1 MKGVTAMAN
10 HFMTDGD
17 IIALLFDRRED
28 GLEQVAKR
36 YGRDCHRIAR
46 NILRNEQD
54 AEECVNDTYVKVW
67 GAIPPAR
74 PKSLRSFV
82 MTIARNLALD
92 RLRTGHAERRIPSD
106 VCIPLSELE
115 EHLEGIAVSDERM
128 TEDLRRIINEF
139 LDSLS
144 KKDAALFVRRYW
156 YLDSVRRLSEIS
168 GYSENNVYQR
178 LFVMRQKLRDRL
190 IKEGYEYEV

>member
-1 MKGVTAMAN
+1 MAE
-10 HFMTDGD
+10 HIITDDD
-17 IIALLFDRRED
+17 IIALLFARRED

-46 NILRNEQD
+46 NVLGSEQD
-54 AEECVNDTYVKVW
+54 AEECVNDTYMKVW
-67 GAIPPAR
+67 DSIPPAR

-82 MTIARNLALD
+82 LTLTRNLAID
-92 RLRTGHAERRIPSD
+92 KLRINRAGRRIPAD
-106 VCIPLSELE
+106 ICIPLSELE

>member
-1 MKGVTAMAN
+1 MAN

-17 IIALLFDRRED
+17 IIALLFARRED

>member
-1 MKGVTAMAN
+1 MAE
-10 HFMTDGD
+10 HIITDDD
-17 IIALLFDRRED
+17 IIALLFARRED

-67 GAIPPAR
+67 GAIPPVR

-82 MTIARNLALD
+82 MTVARNLALD
-92 RLRTGHAERRIPSD
+92 RLRVSHAERRIPSD

-115 EHLEGIAVSDERM
+115 EHLEGIALTDETM

>member
-1 MKGVTAMAN
+1 M
-10 HFMTDGD
+10 
-17 IIALLFDRRED
+17 
-28 GLEQVAKR
+28 
-36 YGRDCHRIAR
+36 
-46 NILRNEQD
+46 
-54 AEECVNDTYVKVW
+54 
-67 GAIPPAR
+67 
-74 PKSLRSFV
+74 
-82 MTIARNLALD
+82 
-92 RLRTGHAERRIPSD
+92 RTGHAERRIPSD

>member
-1 MKGVTAMAN
+1 
-10 HFMTDGD
+10 MT
-17 IIALLFDRRED
+17 L
-28 GLEQVAKR
+28 
-36 YGRDCHRIAR
+36 
-46 NILRNEQD
+46 
-54 AEECVNDTYVKVW
+54 T
-67 GAIPPAR
+67 
-74 PKSLRSFV
+74 
-82 MTIARNLALD
+82 RNLAID
-92 RLRTGHAERRIPSD
+92 KLRVNRAGRRIPADICS
-106 VCIPLSELE
+106 PLSELE
-115 EHLEGIAVSDERM
+115 EHLEGVAVSDERM

>member
-1 MKGVTAMAN
+1 MAE
-10 HFMTDGD
+10 HIITDDD
-17 IIALLFDRRED
+17 IIALLFARRED

-46 NILRNEQD
+46 NVLGSEQD
-54 AEECVNDTYVKVW
+54 AEECVNDMYMKVW
-67 GAIPPAR
+67 DSIPPAC

-82 MTIARNLALD
+82 LTLTRNLAID
-92 RLRTGHAERRIPSD
+92 KLRVNRAGRRIPAD
-106 VCIPLSELE
+106 ICIPLSELE

-144 KKDAALFVRRYW
+144 KKDAALFIRRYW

>member
-1 MKGVTAMAN
+1 MAN

-74 PKSLRSFV
+74 PKSLSSFV

>member
-1 MKGVTAMAN
+1 MAE
-10 HFMTDGD
+10 HIITDED
-17 IIALLFDRRED
+17 IIALLFARRED

-46 NILRNEQD
+46 NILRNEPD
-54 AEECVNDTYVKVW
+54 AEECVNDTYVNVW

>member
-1 MKGVTAMAN
+1 MAN

>member
-1 MKGVTAMAN
+1 MAN

-67 GAIPPAR
+67 GAIPPAH

-82 MTIARNLALD
+82 MTVARNLALD
-92 RLRTGHAERRIPSD
+92 RLRVSHAERRIPSD

-115 EHLEGIAVSDERM
+115 EHLEGIAVTDETM

>member
-1 MKGVTAMAN
+1 MAN
-10 HFMTDGD
+10 HIMTDGD
-17 IIALLFDRRED
+17 IIALLFARRED

-46 NILRNEQD
+46 NILKNEQD

-82 MTIARNLALD
+82 MTVARNLALD
-92 RLRTGHAERRIPSD
+92 RLRVSHAERRIPSD

-115 EHLEGIAVSDERM
+115 EHLEGIALIDETM

-139 LDSLS
+139 FDSLS

>member
-1 MKGVTAMAN
+1 MAN

-74 PKSLRSFV
+74 PNSLRSFV

-92 RLRTGHAERRIPSD
+92 RLRTGHARSSSTRQTCCKYPS
-106 VCIPLSELE
+106 P
-115 EHLEGIAVSDERM
+115 A
-128 TEDLRRIINEF
+128 
-139 LDSLS
+139 
-144 KKDAALFVRRYW
+144 
-156 YLDSVRRLSEIS
+156 
-168 GYSENNVYQR
+168 
-178 LFVMRQKLRDRL
+178 
-190 IKEGYEYEV
+190 

>member
-1 MKGVTAMAN
+1 MAE
-10 HFMTDGD
+10 HIITDDD
-17 IIALLFDRRED
+17 IIALLFARRED

-82 MTIARNLALD
+82 MTVARNLALD

>member
-1 MKGVTAMAN
+1 MAN

-74 PKSLRSFV
+74 PNSLRSFV

>member
-1 MKGVTAMAN
+1 MAN

-17 IIALLFDRRED
+17 IIALLFARRED

-36 YGRDCHRIAR
+36 YGRDCHHIAR

>member
-1 MKGVTAMAN
+1 MAN

-17 IIALLFDRRED
+17 IIALLFARRED

-36 YGRDCHRIAR
+36 YGRDCHHIAR

-156 YLDSVRRLSEIS
+156 YLDSVSRLSEIS

>member
-1 MKGVTAMAN
+1 MAE
-10 HFMTDGD
+10 HIITDDD
-17 IIALLFDRRED
+17 IIALLFARRED

-82 MTIARNLALD
+82 MTVARNIALD
-92 RLRTGHAERRIPSD
+92 RLRVSHAERRIPSD

-115 EHLEGIAVSDERM
+115 EHLEGIAVSDDRM

-144 KKDAALFVRRYW
+144 KKDAALFVRRYG

>member
-1 MKGVTAMAN
+1 MAN

-74 PKSLRSFV
+74 PKSLSSFV

-156 YLDSVRRLSEIS
+156 YLDSVRHLSEIS

>member
-1 MKGVTAMAN
+1 MAN

-82 MTIARNLALD
+82 ITVARNLALD
-92 RLRTGHAERRIPSD
+92 RLRVSHAERRIPSD

>member
-1 MKGVTAMAN
+1 MAE
-10 HFMTDGD
+10 HIITDDD
-17 IIALLFDRRED
+17 IITLLFARRED

-82 MTIARNLALD
+82 MTVARNLALD

-156 YLDSVRRLSEIS
+156 YLDSVRHLSEIS

>member
-1 MKGVTAMAN
+1 M
-10 HFMTDGD
+10 
-17 IIALLFDRRED
+17 
-28 GLEQVAKR
+28 
-36 YGRDCHRIAR
+36 
-46 NILRNEQD
+46 NILAGEQE
-54 AEECVNDTYVKVW
+54 AEQCLSAALERAW
-67 GAIPPAR
+67 ESIPPAR
-74 PKSLRSFV
+74 PTSLRSFV
-82 MTIARNLALD
+82 LTVTRNLAID
-92 RLRTGHAERRIPSD
+92 KLRVSRAGRRIPAD
-106 VCIPLSELE
+106 VCVPLSELE

-178 LFVMRQKLRDRL
+178 LFVMRKKLRDRL

>member
-1 MKGVTAMAN
+1 MTN
-10 HFMTDGD
+10 HIVTDGD

-36 YGRDCHRIAR
+36 YGGDCHRIAR
-46 NILRNEQD
+46 NILGNEQD

-67 GAIPPAR
+67 GSIPPER
-74 PKSLRSFV
+74 PRSLRSFV
-82 MTIARNLALD
+82 MTVARNLALD
-92 RLRTGHAERRIPSD
+92 RLRISRAGRRIPSD
-106 VCIPLSELE
+106 VCIPLAELE
-115 EHLEGIAVSDERM
+115 EHLEGIALNDETM

-139 LDSLS
+139 LDTLS

-156 YLDSVRRLSEIS
+156 YLDSVRRLSEIT

-178 LFVMRQKLRDRL
+178 LFVMRGKLRDRL

>member
-1 MKGVTAMAN
+1 MAE
-10 HFMTDGD
+10 HIITDDD
-17 IIALLFDRRED
+17 IIALLFARCED

-36 YGRDCHRIAR
+36 YGRDCHRVAR
-46 NILRNEQD
+46 NVLGSEQD
-54 AEECVNDTYVKVW
+54 AEECVNDTYMKVW
-67 GAIPPAR
+67 ESIPPAR
-74 PKSLRSFV
+74 PTSLRSFV
-82 MTIARNLALD
+82 LTVTRNIAID
-92 RLRTGHAERRIPSD
+92 KLRVNRAGRRMPADI
-106 VCIPLSELE
+106 CIPLSELE

-178 LFVMRQKLRDRL
+178 LFVMRKKLRDRL

>member
-1 MKGVTAMAN
+1 MAN

-17 IIALLFDRRED
+17 IIVLLFARRED

>member
-1 MKGVTAMAN
+1 MAE
-10 HFMTDGD
+10 HIITDDD
-17 IIALLFDRRED
+17 IIALLFARRED

>member
-17 IIALLFDRRED
+17 IIVLLFARRED